1 MLPVGREFSWEEYTF
16 RLEPMSGHTRF
27 SVAILF
33 EADGKRFAHTGDQ
46 YFFQDRKAPGKD
58 DWSTS
63 EVAQNHVYQNGAFL
77 ESYRESA
84 QMLSAWHPDI
94 IISGHQLPMFT
105 DAAFFERIK
114 AWGEEFAELHQTVS
128 AVGTDE
134 AHFGIDGWGGW
145 IWPYRSHVGEGEAV
159 KVTVTVRNP
168 FNSTETA
175 AGAAVWSR
183 GMDWQRGDRRCRPAS
198 GSFMRPLDPPC
209 WALPPPAHRR
219 GTLGRARGASDR

>member
-1 MLPVGREFSWEEYTF
+1 
-16 RLEPMSGHTRF
+16 MSGHTRF

-58 DWSTS
+58 DWSAS

-105 DAAFFERIK
+105 DAAFFERIE

-145 IWPYRSHVGEGEAV
+145 IWPYRSHVAEGEAV

-168 FNSTETA
+168 FNSTERLRVRLCGP
-175 AGAAVWSR
+175 AGWTGSEAIVDAGPRAEASC
-183 GMDWQRGDRRCRPAS
+183 GLSILPAGRCRRQPIVAELWV
-198 GSFMRPLDPPC
+198 GARSFGQVSE
-209 WALPPPAHRR
+209 ALVTVGGERF
-219 GTLGRARGASDR
+219 